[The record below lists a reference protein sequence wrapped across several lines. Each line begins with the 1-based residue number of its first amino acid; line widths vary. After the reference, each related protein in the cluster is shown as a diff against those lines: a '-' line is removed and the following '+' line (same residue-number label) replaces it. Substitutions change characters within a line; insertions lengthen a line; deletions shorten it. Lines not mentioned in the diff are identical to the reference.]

1 MGSGELMGSSWNKE
15 GKDGRQEHISFYK
28 STRFGQDRK
37 ILQDKTYHK
46 GKASFKLKKED
57 SLALRMKLE
66 IQILTFSLF
75 SLKSSFF
82 SNDKIEMLQKKSQ

>member
-1 MGSGELMGSSWNKE
+1 MDVRNTFPS
-15 GKDGRQEHISFYK
+15 IK
-28 STRFGQDRK
+28 STRFLQDRK

-46 GKASFKLKKED
+46 GKASFELKKED
-57 SLALRMKLE
+57 SLALRMKFE
-66 IQILTFSLF
+66 IHILTFSLF